1 MPLANQASSPSRLF
15 AEVTTG
21 RLLRETAL
29 RREARDRSVSAK
41 RDARVT
47 VGAANAS
54 VVILFLREPRVLLR
68 VLRVDA
74 AVCVSRVVAF
84 HVRFSDDET
93 REIAAS
99 SRRQVGKNWREPRS
113 DAPRDTTC

>member
-1 MPLANQASSPSRLF
+1 MPLAHQASSPSRLF

-68 VLRVDA
+68 VWRVDA
-74 AVCVSRVVAF
+74 AVRVSRVVAF
-84 HVRFSDDET
+84 HVSFLG
-93 REIAAS
+93 
-99 SRRQVGKNWREPRS
+99 RRNARNRRVIQ
-113 DAPRDTTC
+113 APGWKKLARTAK